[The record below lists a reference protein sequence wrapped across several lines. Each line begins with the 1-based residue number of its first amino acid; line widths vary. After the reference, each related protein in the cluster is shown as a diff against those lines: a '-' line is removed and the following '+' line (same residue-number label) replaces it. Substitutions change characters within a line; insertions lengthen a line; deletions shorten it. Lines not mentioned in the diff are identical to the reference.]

1 MDIAIEIPMQKSF
14 VNFLYWLLVK
24 STESYY
30 SDSLKSKVPYTPYF
44 EIFKVLLDINLL
56 NAVSR
61 EACLMYD
68 FYMEI

>member
-1 MDIAIEIPMQKSF
+1 MQKPF

-24 STESYY
+24 SNNSYY
-30 SDSLKSKVPYTPYF
+30 GDSLNSKVPYTPYF

-61 EACLMYD
+61 EACLLYD
-68 FYMEI
+68 FYIEI